1 MTAQV
6 TENSS
11 KLRQQEN
18 LFEAARQE
26 KNELAKNLVET
37 KDLLAQYKRKS
48 EVRNAKLQRDD
59 DQRLG
64 GKRDEKGLLQFR
76 VATRFAICNRRQY
89 GMAPNR
95 VSKEVG
101 I

>member
-1 MTAQV
+1 MTYILRVSRQV
-6 TENSS
+6 TENAS

-48 EVRNAKLQRDD
+48 EVSEE
-59 DQRLG
+59 G
-64 GKRDEKGLLQFR
+64 
-76 VATRFAICNRRQY
+76 
-89 GMAPNR
+89 
-95 VSKEVG
+95 
-101 I
+101 